1 MVVVMLGVLAVIAAP
16 WIMRRRGA
24 GSDWM
29 QGHLLVT
36 GVSPRPDDLT
46 GEQFVTITGVIN
58 GPTVNEH
65 VVYQRMAVDV
75 DQWPTMSQLFPVV
88 YSPKNPDNWRFA
100 RATAADAAGSTGQ
113 RHLPPAREDSGFRG
127 LIAGRI

>member
-1 MVVVMLGVLAVIAAP
+1 MVLVMLGVLAVIAGP

-29 QGHLLVT
+29 QGQLLVT
-36 GVSPRPDDLT
+36 GVSPRPDDVT

-65 VVYQRMAVDV
+65 VVYQRLAVDV
-75 DQWPTMSQLFPVV
+75 DQWPTMSAALPGRLLAEEPRQLAL
-88 YSPKNPDNWRFA
+88 R
-100 RATAADAAGSTGQ
+100 T
-113 RHLPPAREDSGFRG
+113 
-127 LIAGRI
+127 AGRSSAAAERRLPQLRVGT